1 MNHTDNT
8 PTPET
13 LEIWRTLDEID
24 LDPCVG
30 RLTEEQKNVL
40 FDQFFSKEA
49 KMARLQRVRQRKSAL
64 EEQLTSLLA
73 MEKQLVESLQ
83 E

>member
-1 MNHTDNT
+1 MNQTNNN

-13 LEIWRTLDEID
+13 LEIWRALDEID
-24 LDPCVG
+24 KDPCVG
-30 RLTEEQKNVL
+30 RLTEEEKNAL

-49 KMARLQRVRQRKSAL
+49 KMARLQRIRQRKQDL
-64 EEQLTSLLA
+64 EQQLSSLLA
-73 MEKQLVESLQ
+73 MEKRLVQNLQ